1 MDKPPFFSN
10 LIIPRKLDSINKK
23 ENLSLTAV
31 LCKLDCGPRF
41 SP

>member
-10 LIIPRKLDSINKK
+10 LIIPRKLDLINKK
-23 ENLSLTAV
+23 ENLLLTVV
-31 LCKLDCGPRF
+31 LCKLNCGPRF